1 MGSDSGLSL
10 EGPTKVLAYKTFLF
24 TEGSLQMKL
33 PYMGFIEP
41 SQPDQVLVFIEV
53 YAFVK
58 RAMHL
63 TWKVPCPDIRK
74 WRKMEKYY
82 MSCETKQVYTLQ

>member
-24 TEGSLQMKL
+24 TEGSLQMK
-33 PYMGFIEP
+33 FIEP

-63 TWKVPCPDIRK
+63 TWKVPSPDIRK
-74 WRKMEKYY
+74 WR
-82 MSCETKQVYTLQ
+82 